1 MTCKVPNALVSIV
14 MFLALLASGCTRDA
28 MSTEPC
34 LAHASGPD
42 GQFTQAAN
50 RPPTPKTLLAYAR
63 VLAAQ
68 RKESECLF
76 VLKKLIQDHP
86 CCMSAYNE
94 LAELH
99 LRHRRFE
106 DAASVLNSG
115 LRTAPHDPI
124 LLNNLG
130 MTWML
135 RNDHAEALNLFT
147 QAAGI
152 APGNARYRSNMAVAL
167 GMMGRDQEALA
178 LYEQVL
184 PKTDAQYNLAVLR
197 RARQALTRNLDR
209 ESRTG
214 IRDPAR
220 PDSGEAVIPASA
232 D

>member
-1 MTCKVPNALVSIV
+1 
-14 MFLALLASGCTRDA
+14 MFLALLASGCTTDA
-28 MSTEPC
+28 MSTGPSFARASEP
-34 LAHASGPD
+34 D
-42 GQFTQAAN
+42 EQFAQAAN

-68 RKESECLF
+68 RKESECRF

-106 DAASVLNSG
+106 DASSVLNAG
-115 LRTAPHDPI
+115 LRNAPRDPI

-135 RNDHAEALNLFT
+135 RYDYTEALNLFT
-147 QAAGI
+147 QAAGL

-167 GMMGRDQEALA
+167 GMMGRDEEAVA

-197 RARQALTRNLDR
+197 RARQALTRNLDQ
-209 ESRTG
+209 ETPSGT
-214 IRDPAR
+214 RDPAR
-220 PDSGEAVIPASA
+220 SGDGEAVIPASA
-232 D
+232 GPEAGEIP